1 MTTTD
6 ITILDTDPERAKRV
20 AAILSSSS
28 LTTSIRDLDD
38 PAAIGDL
45 GQFDGALRAG
55 QPSDADQGPRA
66 HSFLVCITAPIAR
79 SVEAI
84 KRLAS
89 TVEPVT
95 IVAYGSHP
103 TVEGVVSLMRAGAFD
118 VVTRL
123 EDGHALAS
131 AMRSAMAR
139 DHQVAERRN
148 RVRAARARIDILSKR
163 EREVLACVLAG
174 YSNRGMGDALGVSV
188 KTIEAHRA
196 NLMRKADCRSVA
208 AVVQL
213 AIDAGFDQPA
223 EPLPEDSDAA
233 PAGRSANRTGSPS
246 AASQKTAK
254 V

>member
-1 MTTTD
+1 MTITD
-6 ITILDTDPERAKRV
+6 ITILDSDPERAKRV
-20 AAILSSSS
+20 AAILSSSD

-38 PAAIGDL
+38 TDAASDL
-45 GQFDGALRAG
+45 GQPGGEDG
-55 QPSDADQGPRA
+55 SRA
-66 HSFLVCITAPIAR
+66 HCFLLSITAPIGR
-79 SVEAI
+79 TLEAI
-84 KRLAS
+84 KRLTGQVS
-89 TVEPVT
+89 PVT

-123 EDGHALAS
+123 EDGHAIAS
-131 AMRSAMAR
+131 AMRGAMAR
-139 DHQVAERRN
+139 DGQIAEQRDRS
-148 RVRAARARIDILSKR
+148 RIAGGRIETLSKR

-223 EPLPEDSDAA
+223 EPLPPDSDAP
-233 PAGRSANRTGSPS
+233 PAGRSDKRTGLP
-246 AASQKTAK
+246 ANQGAT